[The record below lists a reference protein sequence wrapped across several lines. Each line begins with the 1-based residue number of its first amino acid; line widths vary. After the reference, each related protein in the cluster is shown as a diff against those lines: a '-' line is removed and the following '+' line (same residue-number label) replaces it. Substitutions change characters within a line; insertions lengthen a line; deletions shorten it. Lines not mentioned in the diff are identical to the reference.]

1 MFHEPKTD
9 TLDRKW
15 GNHGKIHYDYIQDK
29 EIHIN
34 FLGLLF

>member
-1 MFHEPKTD
+1 MSHEPKTD

-15 GNHGKIHYDYIQDK
+15 RNHSKIHYDYIQDK
-29 EIHIN
+29 ETCIN